1 MKGFWNTAK
10 SKQSMI
16 EYTKGDSKMSKED
29 RTISFSIEDMVFE
42 YDEAKNQ
49 ANIKKHHV
57 SFKAAARVFFDR
69 NRIELYDEEN
79 SIFEDRF
86 DTIGNAAIGMTGTT
100 CDILFVVYT
109 DRVRQMVDGVIID
122 VTRIISARY
131 ATEFERGLYYGKIND

>member
-1 MKGFWNTAK
+1 MRSSMRKKMKSRTNNKETIFIHRIRRAK
-10 SKQSMI
+10 SC
-16 EYTKGDSKMSKED
+16 G
-29 RTISFSIEDMVFE
+29 F
-42 YDEAKNQ
+42 
-49 ANIKKHHV
+49 
-57 SFKAAARVFFDR
+57 FKAARVFFDR

-122 VTRIISARY
+122 VT
-131 ATEFERGLYYGKIND
+131 

>member
-1 MKGFWNTAK
+1 
-10 SKQSMI
+10 
-16 EYTKGDSKMSKED
+16 MSKED

-57 SFKAAARVFFDR
+57 SFKAAARVFFDL
-69 NRIELYDEEN
+69 NLIELYDEEN